1 MQFIENIQKHL
12 ENKKIINW
20 ETLPLITRKKTTK
33 NISKQFYKNYGS
45 SILHD
50 SIEYNIMEI
59 RNFDEEEDVNDKI
72 Y

>member
-33 NISKQFYKNYGS
+33 NISK
-45 SILHD
+45 
-50 SIEYNIMEI
+50 
-59 RNFDEEEDVNDKI
+59 
-72 Y
+72 